1 MRSQNARKSPKTR
14 PDTPENRR
22 NFYVSKMLKIDVE
35 KRSQNAGN
43 APKTC
48 RDTLEMRPHKFFHMN
63 VKNCR
68 RNSEPKRQKCAENTS
83 KNGAF
88 AVYCFGPGL
97 E

>member
-14 PDTPENRR
+14 
-22 NFYVSKMLKIDVE
+22 
-35 KRSQNAGN
+35 
-43 APKTC
+43 
-48 RDTLEMRPHKFFHMN
+48 RDTLEMRPHNFFHMN

-88 AVYCFGPGL
+88 TVYYFAPGL